1 VRFLLDSARKD
12 LRRRLADPV
21 ALLLWIGIPLMVG
34 SLMGLASGG
43 GGGTPRIELL
53 LVDQDDTFLSRFLA
67 GARSQ
72 GQLGDYLDVETVDLE
87 EGRARI
93 EAGDATALLVLP
105 EGLTE
110 AILKEEPAEL
120 RLVTNPAQHILPA
133 MLEEALEMLVE
144 GAFYL
149 QRCIGEPLREMA
161 DGPPDGRDFFA
172 DERVAAFSAEINRR
186 MRGLDGVL
194 FPPVLKVEMESSQE
208 DDGDGFNFAVFFL
221 PGVLFMS
228 LLFIAQGISEDVW
241 KEKDQGTLRRAV
253 CAPQNVAVF
262 LAGKLAS
269 GTVVM
274 VVVSLAGLALS
285 VVGFG
290 IPAAPM
296 VLGLVWCAFAGTGM
310 IAPFVAIQ
318 LLASSQRAGNILT
331 SAVLFPLM
339 MLGGTFFPF
348 EAMPGWMARVGRWT
362 PNGIG
367 VTELKKLMTSGPDA
381 GSLLVGAAGIGLVA
395 ALCFVFATRRLARF
409 AAR

>member
-1 VRFLLDSARKD
+1 MRFLIDSARKD

-21 ALLLWIGIPLMVG
+21 ALLLWIGIPVMIG
-34 SLMGLASGG
+34 GLMGLASGG
-43 GGGTPRIELL
+43 GSAKPRIELL

-72 GQLGDYLDVETVDLE
+72 GELGDYLDVELVELE
-87 EGRARI
+87 AGRARI

-120 RLVTNPAQHILPA
+120 RLVTNPAQHILPS
-133 MLEEALEMLVE
+133 MLEEGLEMLVE
-144 GAFYL
+144 AAFYL
-149 QRCIGEPLREMA
+149 QRWVGEPLREMA
-161 DGPPDGRDFFA
+161 DGPPEGQDFFA
-172 DERVAAFSAEINRR
+172 DETVASFSAEINRR
-186 MRGLDGVL
+186 MRGLDGML
-194 FPPVLKVEMESSQE
+194 FPPVLKLEMEASSEEQE
-208 DDGDGFNFAVFFL
+208 DGFNFAIFFL

-253 CAPQNVAVF
+253 SAPQGVAVF
-262 LAGKLAS
+262 LGGKLAA

-274 VVVSLAGLALS
+274 VAVSLAGLVLS

-296 VLGLVWCAFAGTGM
+296 VLGLVWCTFCGTGL
-310 IAPFVAIQ
+310 IALFVAIQ

-331 SAVLFPLM
+331 SVVLFPLM

-348 EAMPGWMARVGRWT
+348 EAMPSWMARVGRWT
-362 PNGIG
+362 PNGVG
-367 VTELKKLMTSGPDA
+367 VTELKKLMTDGPDPA
-381 GSLLVGAAGIGLVA
+381 SLLLGAAGIALVA
-395 ALCFVFATRRLARF
+395 ALCFAFASSRLARF